1 MLELIEFFLNLIGL
15 WDLLESFR
23 EYVNLFQQKVQHLKS
38 DEGFHNTFLSII
50 ILLLLIIAHLLYKKY
65 QIKKQRVHV
74 SYVRK
79 ISVQYYEEYKKVL
92 TQQALRNLQN
102 SKEYKEFML
111 RANQVPQEEAPVE
124 DEIHMSDEDENQS

>member
-15 WDLLESFR
+15 FDLFESFR
-23 EYVNLFQQKVQHLKS
+23 EYVNMFQQNIQHLKS
-38 DEGFHNTFLSII
+38 YEGFRHTFLSII

-65 QIKKQRVHV
+65 QIKKQRIHV

-79 ISVQYYEEYKKVL
+79 IPSEFFDDYKKVL

-102 SKEYKEFML
+102 SKEYKEYIS
-111 RANQVPQEEAPVE
+111 RTSQIHQDDKNDN
-124 DEIHMSDEDENQS
+124 DEIVMSDENETQN